1 MPPRPC
7 LWPRAFF
14 SMNVMEYVL
23 ITCGSPRARSVSPN
37 EGVRILTKG
46 VLPSL
51 SSYYGE
57 TESTTTHSLHEL
69 FFNMTFIHR
78 TYCLTYTAQREM
90 FLPVADCRYV
100 RETNGKQAYLTASLS
115 ADLEPRRTMN
125 ILPSSFVRDASSD
138 DPRAIR
144 STASV
149 SCSKSTN
156 PTATDL
162 SNLIRLHRE
171 IRGELCYIN
180 GPQTL
185 WYVKALVAGPR
196 RLSRQPPTMV
206 LAAMHRLAKFAG
218 IARWSLR
225 LILRVRRIGCSAN
238 SSRCP
243 HCNSSTRLHQRSQVV
258 SFSCLMSEPRAKE
271 L

>member
-206 LAAMHRLAKFAG
+206 LAAMHRLSEICRYRPLELASHLAG
-218 IARWSLR
+218 QKNWLLSEFIQMSPLQFIDEIASEITGCQFLVPN
-225 LILRVRRIGCSAN
+225 VRAPS
-238 SSRCP
+238 
-243 HCNSSTRLHQRSQVV
+243 
-258 SFSCLMSEPRAKE
+258 
-271 L
+271 